1 MPGIPGKVVG
11 GDRATHRGKSGPL
24 VNFLQPTQN
33 GGGRLMAAPKN
44 PATHVA
50 RQAKKTK
57 AQERAEHAGTI
68 DELRRVVWAAIERVD
83 AIVQDEN
90 ADSALTLKGTHALVQ
105 AAGAYVKIT
114 DAGEFEARLSAI
126 EKKLEKAPP
135 KYSGAFA

>member
-1 MPGIPGKVVG
+1 
-11 GDRATHRGKSGPL
+11 
-24 VNFLQPTQN
+24 
-33 GGGRLMAAPKN
+33 MARPKKPNTAP
-44 PATHVA
+44 A
-50 RQAKKTK
+50 RKAKKTK
-57 AQERAEHAGTI
+57 AQERAERAGTI

-126 EKKLEKAPP
+126 EKKLGTAPP
-135 KYSGAFA
+135 NYTGAIA